1 MHMSISLAVTD
12 FIEFSG
18 SCRSCTPR
26 ISKICQAIA
35 LAARRFGCSLSTG
48 ARCGF
53 LLGDGTG
60 CGKGTWQ
67 FADFWEFSGIF
78 RFAGIGLGS
87 ILDMEKTLVSK
98 SEQWTGMSQTN
109 TQQKLQNDAQ
119 VVALQPCSLTNGIVA
134 IGDMC
139 GSLPRQ
145 ICIKMP
151 FGTCRRNW
159 RQLQVIRKNYC
170 PLQSMNSQ

>member
-1 MHMSISLAVTD
+1 MSFQADTGL
-12 FIEFSG
+12 IENRLLKHG
-18 SCRSCTPR
+18 ILPTKHG
-26 ISKICQAIA
+26 ILGTHQAIA

-60 CGKGTWQ
+60 CGKGHGVALCR
-67 FADFWEFSGIF
+67 FLGIF
-78 RFAGIGLGS
+78 PFARIRLCS
-87 ILDMEKTLVSK
+87 ILNVRVLLVSK
-98 SEQWTGMSQTN
+98 SEKWTGMSQAN
-109 TQQKLQNDAQ
+109 EAQ
-119 VVALQPCSLTNGIVA
+119 VVALQRCSLTNGIVA
-134 IGDMC
+134 IGDTC

-159 RQLQVIRKNYC
+159 PHLQYW
-170 PLQSMNSQ
+170 